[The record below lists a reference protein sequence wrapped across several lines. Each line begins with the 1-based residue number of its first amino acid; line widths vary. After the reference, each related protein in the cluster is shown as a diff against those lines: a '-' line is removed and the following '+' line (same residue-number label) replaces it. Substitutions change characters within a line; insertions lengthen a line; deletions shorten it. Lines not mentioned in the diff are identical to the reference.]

1 MIMTSC
7 KQIISQGLT
16 QGKVYKIMCYNLYM
30 RNKILIKTTKLLQ
43 QYLFVHNFFQYMPQP
58 LFIYFW
64 LTIRY
69 QIYQLNNPWILLI
82 YSEK

>member
-30 RNKILIKTTKLLQ
+30 RIKQNFDYKTTKLLQ
-43 QYLFVHNFFQYMPQP
+43 QYLFVHNFFQYAPASFY
-58 LFIYFW
+58 LFLAYHT
-64 LTIRY
+64 LSDLST
-69 QIYQLNNPWILLI
+69 
-82 YSEK
+82 K

>member
-1 MIMTSC
+1 MIMSSC

-43 QYLFVHNFFQYMPQP
+43 QYLFVHNFFQYAPASFY
-58 LFIYFW
+58 LFLAYHT
-64 LTIRY
+64 LSDLST
-69 QIYQLNNPWILLI
+69 
-82 YSEK
+82 K